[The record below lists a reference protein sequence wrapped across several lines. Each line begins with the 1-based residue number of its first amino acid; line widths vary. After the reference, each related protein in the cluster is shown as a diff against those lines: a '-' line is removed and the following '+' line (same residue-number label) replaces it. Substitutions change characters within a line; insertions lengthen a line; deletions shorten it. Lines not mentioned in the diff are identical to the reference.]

1 MLITFPGWI
10 FESTLTFFPHKDA
23 HKANSIL
30 GTTSGAGA
38 AYLAFIPVFSRV
50 RVAQSFVIWVVFCG
64 SFFVSLSFFALA
76 IVLSVLWF
84 TASELTTLAVIG
96 TDYIGSYKTNYHSNG
111 HDGFS
116 VDNDESNIF
125 CRAQLNWRFIV
136 RILLMTVQNCNP
148 MCDNIHEKQPNDI
161 QIFGTGIKPQFSFQF
176 NWIKK

>member
-1 MLITFPGWI
+1 LLITFPGWI

-38 AYLAFIPVFSRV
+38 AYPFAAPAFIPVFSRV

-116 VDNDESNIF
+116 VDNESSS
-125 CRAQLNWRFIV
+125 
-136 RILLMTVQNCNP
+136 QNR
-148 MCDNIHEKQPNDI
+148 
-161 QIFGTGIKPQFSFQF
+161 
-176 NWIKK
+176 WIKHIL